1 MCRLISIETL
11 TDTLQYVV
19 SRMAKLSLTSPHA
32 QSLAF
37 GNLCLAPKA
46 TLKIS
51 PEFLYS

>member
-1 MCRLISIETL
+1 MSRLISIETL

-32 QSLAF
+32 QCLAR

-46 TLKIS
+46 TFKVS